1 MHRQQCHH
9 QQHHHCHYDQVI
21 LTEVTAASLEGWDH
35 RSQGYIQKKRVW
47 QGHLHGQG
55 SPTQGFVVSEP
66 EHVSVF
72 LPSILPPQPQSI
84 HRLLDATQRKKAGDW
99 CRGELEDKTTL
110 KRRIQ
115 DVTFCSCL
123 AAAWCLLEVGERV
136 SYLGTRL
143 DLRWRPSG
151 W

>member
-1 MHRQQCHH
+1 MSSS
-9 QQHHHCHYDQVI
+9 
-21 LTEVTAASLEGWDH
+21 TASSLSLWPGHPH
-35 RSQGYIQKKRVW
+35 RSDGSISRRVGPQKPRLHTKKKRVW